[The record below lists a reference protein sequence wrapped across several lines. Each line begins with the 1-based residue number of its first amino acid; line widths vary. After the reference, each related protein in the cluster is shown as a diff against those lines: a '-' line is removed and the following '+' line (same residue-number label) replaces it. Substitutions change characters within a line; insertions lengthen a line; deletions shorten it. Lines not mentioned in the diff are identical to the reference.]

1 MAKNF
6 VFKEAD
12 YLSLPVP
19 SGTLAGKALR
29 IGVLNVVTVTDEG
42 SVGKTITLGAGAT
55 LTQPSGSASSN
66 EPGFASCA
74 LKGSA
79 NLPVTGATTVGAPV
93 YIKVSDNTLTSTAAA
108 GTKLFGVALRSKTA
122 PVADVLV
129 KILNGGIVAD
139 AA

>member
-6 VFKEAD
+6 VFKEAE
-12 YLSLPVP
+12 YLSAPVP
-19 SGTLAGKALR
+19 TGTKAGSALR
-29 IGVLNVVTVTDEG
+29 IGALNAVTVTAEG
-42 SVGKTITLGAGAT
+42 SVTETLSLGAGT
-55 LTQPSGSASSN
+55 QIIQPSGALSGN
-66 EPGFASCA
+66 EPGFASVA

-79 NLPVTGATTVGAPV
+79 LLPVTGVTAFGTPV
-93 YIKVSDNTLTSTAAA
+93 YIKTSDNTLQVTAAV

-129 KILNGGIVAD
+129 KIINGGNVAD